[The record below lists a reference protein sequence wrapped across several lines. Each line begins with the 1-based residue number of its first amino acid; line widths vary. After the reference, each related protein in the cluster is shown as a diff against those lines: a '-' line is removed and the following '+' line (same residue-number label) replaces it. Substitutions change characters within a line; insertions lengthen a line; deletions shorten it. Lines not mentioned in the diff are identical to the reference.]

1 MRGRLLL
8 AFVVRLSG
16 NRLHMCLSKVRCCHP
31 LVLDGLNGSTKQQI
45 HALQLRMVSC
55 MVL

>member
-1 MRGRLLL
+1 VRGRLLL